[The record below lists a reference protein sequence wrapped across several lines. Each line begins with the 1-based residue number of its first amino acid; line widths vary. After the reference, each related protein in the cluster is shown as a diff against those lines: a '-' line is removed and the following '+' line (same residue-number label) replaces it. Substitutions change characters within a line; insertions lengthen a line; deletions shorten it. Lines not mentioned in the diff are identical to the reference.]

1 MRLAVT
7 ILIVGL
13 MTAALAGACGLLDLS
28 PDWCAALA
36 VAGWSLGLLVVVA
49 IWAAS
54 AARGPAQ
61 NAGP

>member
-13 MTAALAGACGLLDLS
+13 MAAALGGARGLLDLS

-36 VAGWSLGLLVVVA
+36 VAGWSLGLLAVVA
-49 IWAAS
+49 VWAAS
-54 AARGPAQ
+54 AVRGSAH